1 MVNFK
6 EIFIKILHI
15 LILIEC
21 GLLLVCSVYIL
32 PVTYFKTLIL
42 LDLFISTLIFL
53 RFAYEL
59 YNSEDRKKYFKKHWC
74 DIIASIPLIFYYFL
88 FIKVF
93 YILFI
98 FRLMHI
104 FKLFIILRHEIKG
117 FFRFIKEC
125 HLDKILLFVI
135 LIILFSGFFISTL
148 EPLNLNLIDSFWFVI
163 TSITTVGYGD
173 IVPVTVESK
182 ILSMILVII
191 GFLTISILTGS
202 ISAAY
207 SSKENIK
214 EFAEE
219 RKLLKEEI
227 KGLND
232 KIDNLTKVIEELK
245 DNK

>member
-6 EIFIKILHI
+6 EIFIKIFHL

-21 GLLLVCSVYIL
+21 GLLIVCSVYTL
-32 PVTYFKTLIL
+32 PETYFKILIL
-42 LDLFISTLIFL
+42 LDLFISALIFL
-53 RFAYEL
+53 RFAYGL

-93 YILFI
+93 YILPI

-104 FKLFIILRHEIKG
+104 FKLLIILRHEIKG
-117 FFRFIKEC
+117 FFRFLKEC